1 MRHLFFLIAFFALA
15 CLSASPVLAQNG
27 TSILVN
33 AQSVDYLG
41 YVYDAINQLVT
52 LHADAFQAMGLH
64 IFRGLVIIMIVW
76 HGTQY
81 ALGSVSA
88 WHGGFNFAGMVEF
101 LFLAALGLTML
112 QFYNT
117 PLPGMSTSFH
127 GLFTDEGSYLASV
140 INIDVMNE
148 FLSKVS
154 TIVANT
160 PWPGFLNLFLVVI
173 YVSVLANMAIAEI
186 ALFAIIAFG
195 YIAAG
200 VLILVGPLFVP
211 FFIVP
216 KLSWLFWGWF
226 RSLITYAFY
235 QVIANAFVY
244 VWCTVLN
251 AFIDN
256 TVNGDY
262 SLGHF
267 AVLLVPIVMLNVSFL
282 IGLLK
287 VPSLTADLFS
297 GASSAGAGIAS
308 GLTGMVRGAFV

>member
-1 MRHLFFLIAFFALA
+1 MRRLFFFTAIFALA
-15 CLSASPVLAQNG
+15 CLAAPPILAQAG
-27 TSILVN
+27 ISILVN

-41 YVYDAINQLVT
+41 YVYDAINQLVSM
-52 LHADAFQAMGLH
+52 HADAFQIMGLH

-88 WHGGFNFAGMVEF
+88 WHGGFNFAGFVEF
-101 LFLAALGLTML
+101 LFMAALGLTML
-112 QFYNT
+112 QFYNA

-140 INIDVMNE
+140 INIEVMNE

-154 TIVANT
+154 AIVANT

-173 YVSVLANMAIAEI
+173 YVGVLINMAIAEI

-195 YIAAG
+195 YVAAG

-216 KLSWLFWGWF
+216 RLSWLFWGWF

-251 AFIDN
+251 TFIDN
-256 TVNGDY
+256 TVAGDY

-267 AVLLVPIVMLNVSFL
+267 AVLLVPMAMLNVSFL

-287 VPSLTADLFS
+287 VPALTADLFS
-297 GASSAGAGIAS
+297 GATSAGAGIAS
-308 GLTGMVRGAFV
+308 GISGLVRGAFA

>member
-1 MRHLFFLIAFFALA
+1 MRRFSFLIALASLTGFSTLPALA
-15 CLSASPVLAQNG
+15 QGGP
-27 TSILVN
+27 SIPTN
-33 AQSVDYLG
+33 PQTVDYLG

-52 LHADAFQAMGLH
+52 AHAGSFQAMGLNL
-64 IFRGLVIIMIVW
+64 FRGLVVIMIVW
-76 HGTQY
+76 YGTQY

-88 WHGGFNFAGMVEF
+88 WHGGFNFAAFVEF
-101 LFLAALGLTML
+101 LFMASIGLAML

-127 GLFTDEGSYLASV
+127 RLFTDEGSYLAAV
-140 INIDVMNE
+140 INLDVMNE
-148 FLSKVS
+148 FLGKVS
-154 TIVANT
+154 VIVTKT

-173 YVSVLANMAIAEI
+173 YVSVLFNMAIAEI

-195 YIAAG
+195 YVAAG
-200 VLILVGPLFVP
+200 VLVLVGPLFIP

-226 RSLITYAFY
+226 RCLLTYAFY
-235 QVIANAFVY
+235 QVIANAFVF

-251 AFIDN
+251 TFIDN
-256 TVNGDY
+256 TVHGDY

-267 AVLLVPIVMLNVSFL
+267 AVLLVPLIMLNVSFL

-287 VPSLTADLFS
+287 VPALTTDLFS
-297 GASSAGAGIAS
+297 GAAAAGSGVSGGLAGLI
-308 GLTGMVRGAFV
+308 RGSFA